1 MIFLLLFEYA
11 QSRGMKTGYSCDPN
25 TTVSYHLFF
34 LLKEIG
40 AHFLGANLIW
50 VVLECR
56 DTGGL
61 AYLHRGTFG

>member
-1 MIFLLLFEYA
+1 
-11 QSRGMKTGYSCDPN
+11 MKTGYSCDPN
-25 TTVSYHLFF
+25 TTASYHLFF

-40 AHFLGANLIW
+40 AQFLGANLIW